1 MAKLIPSHGNR
12 HPRIFI
18 VGERPGIEEYYAGE
32 NFVGPAGQELFGNE
46 YELGRLE
53 RVTSVTRDDCYIAN
67 LVPVFSP
74 KPPTDEEVA
83 QYADLL
89 LVALLKIRPPLIV
102 TIGTH
107 AARHFLPQFCGTP
120 IETFHGLAYP
130 VRIGRM
136 KPFDSIVVPVVHS
149 AAALRQPGLYQN
161 LFTAG
166 LRGVNDALVAELD
179 ADSPSPR
186 LHRSRPLVAIP
197 CGLATLMAQ
206 APTAD
211 AVGLDTEGNA
221 DLLDSECISLSAVGK
236 DACLVDLT
244 CGDIPAKLRHTQA
257 VLDGAQRITI
267 HAATHDVKVLHKRG
281 LRVDYT
287 RLDCTMLMAFYSDV
301 PQGLKPLCFRLFGYQ
316 MSTFMDMIAPL
327 DDALVR
333 RTLGEVY
340 GQEQSRYLRF
350 TQDVKAWKAA
360 RRAAK
365 KARLTARA
373 QRRRDRRQARLAGAA
388 ARVDGSG
395 HRRVSHG
402 RRVDADGA
410 RAAADVQVA
419 EPQVPAFPKRALTTL
434 AKLLSTPTDDTLR
447 QRWQRS
453 TFAPAIPLP
462 PEPTWKD
469 IPQHLREP
477 YALADSIGHREAR
490 EELWPR
496 VVATGQARAY
506 RIDMA
511 ELPMIIR
518 NEEVGLACDDQ
529 ALRELSKTFTADF
542 EALCAR
548 INDLAG
554 HAVNPNSQ
562 PQVADTLFAEL
573 GIRPTRKSKKT
584 GHFTTAD
591 KYLKARRSEH
601 DIVQLVLSARQ
612 LNKYLGTYTRKLPE
626 MLQRPQCWHPHYQSK
641 HWRRVYRETPRYFP
655 EWKYTRTTS
664 GRRAEEVILLI
675 PKHDPMAKQEN
686 RPNRAKQI
694 RNCFHATEGH
704 TLVSVDLSQIELRVM
719 ADNSQD
725 KRLLHAFN
733 SGADIHAQVAADLL
747 GAPRKKELQDESA
760 HRLPAKT
767 INFGII
773 NGMTE
778 YGMLDQLHEAGQLQ
792 WTLESIQELLDEWF
806 RVHKG
811 VEAMFQRQIKFARD
825 HGYVVDMFGA
835 RRTLTAIW
843 STDEKI
849 VREAE
854 RQALHPIQ
862 AGADRISKVWGRKI
876 YKQVIERAWRRGDY
890 CEPWLRIHDDT
901 TIECDTRI
909 AADVQRDMLAL
920 VPDLLSVPTLAEGKS
935 GTQWGDLH

>member
-12 HPRIFI
+12 HPRLFI
-18 VGERPGIEEYYAGE
+18 IGERPGIEEYYAGE
-32 NFVGPAGQELFGNE
+32 NFVGPAGQELFGTD

-53 RVTSVTRDDCYIAN
+53 RVTGVTRDECYIAN

-89 LVALLKIRPPLIV
+89 LAALLKIRPPLIV

-107 AARHFLPQFCGTP
+107 AARHFLPQFRGTP

-136 KPFDSIVVPVVHS
+136 KPFDSVLVPVVHS

-166 LRGVNDALVAELD
+166 LRGVAHALDTRIHLD
-179 ADSPSPR
+179 SV
-186 LHRSRPLVAIP
+186 LHRPRPLAPLVIP
-197 CGLATLMAQ
+197 CGLATLIAQ
-206 APTAD
+206 APLSP

-221 DLLDSECISLSAVGK
+221 DVLDSECITLSASGM

-244 CGDIPAKLRHTQA
+244 CGDTPGKLHFTQMA
-257 VLDGAQRITI
+257 LDKAQRLTI
-267 HAATHDVKVLHKRG
+267 HTATHDVKVLHKRG
-281 LRVDYT
+281 LHIDY
-287 RLDCTMLMAFYSDV
+287 RKLDCTMLMAFYADM

-333 RTLGEVY
+333 RTLRGCYEEAQ
-340 GQEQSRYLRF
+340 GQYLRF
-350 TQDVKAWKAA
+350 GQALKAWKAA

-365 KARLTARA
+365 KARLAARA
-373 QRRRDRRQARLAGAA
+373 QRRRERLARQSGAA

-395 HRRVSHG
+395 HRRLQDG
-402 RRVDADGA
+402 RRSDAHGEC
-410 RAAADVQVA
+410 AAPDVQVA

-434 AKLLSTPTDDTLR
+434 SKLLSTPTDDTLR

-453 TFAPAIPLP
+453 TFALAIPLP

-469 IPQHLREP
+469 IPQHQREP
-477 YALADSIGHREAR
+477 YALADSVGHREAR
-490 EELWPR
+490 EVLWPR
-496 VVATGQARAY
+496 VVASGQARAY

-518 NEEVGLACDDQ
+518 NEEVGLACDAD
-529 ALRELSKTFTADF
+529 ALRALSTEF
-542 EALCAR
+542 EADYRSICAR
-548 INDLAG
+548 IDALAG
-554 HAVNPNSQ
+554 HPVNPNSQ

-626 MLQRPQCWHPHYQSK
+626 MLQRPPHWHPHYQSK

-675 PKHDPMAKQEN
+675 PKHDPMAKTEG

-725 KRLLHAFN
+725 KRMLHAFLN
-733 SGADIHAQVAADLL
+733 GIDYHAQVAADLL
-747 GAPRKKELQDESA
+747 GAPREKEKQDESA

-806 RVHKG
+806 HVHKG
-811 VEAMFQRQIKFARD
+811 VDAMFQRQIKFARD

-890 CEPWLRIHDDT
+890 CEPWVRVHDDT
-901 TIECDTRI
+901 TLEVDTRI

-935 GTQWGDLH
+935 GIQWGELH